1 MSLHHDPAYSPLSPE
16 EFDALTDREL
26 DMTPA
31 GEHDARDFAARADR
45 VRRRYRADERA
56 ARAALYPRSG
66 NVRVEP
72 R

>member
-1 MSLHHDPAYSPLSPE
+1 MAGRDR
-16 EFDALTDREL
+16 ALDH
-26 DMTPA
+26 TPA
-31 GEHDARDFAARADR
+31 LEVDARDFAARSDR

-72 R
+72 RS